1 MANPAKGEAACEL
14 MDGTKLTLVID
25 YDALAEAEEAA
36 DMGVNDLLGALGGET
51 PRLKVMR
58 AMVYGALR
66 DRHEDLTLQDV
77 GSFLLDQR
85 NHGVI
90 GEALGKALQGA
101 FDQATGG
108 AENPPAPPS
117 GAGTASSKTGRQKA

>member
-1 MANPAKGEAACEL
+1 MANPAKGEADCEL
-14 MDGTKLTLVID
+14 MNGTKLTLVVD
-25 YDALAEAEEAA
+25 YDALAVAEDVA
-36 DMGVNDLLGALGGET
+36 DMGVNDLLAALGQPT

-58 AMVYGALR
+58 AIVYGALR
-66 DRHEDLTLQDV
+66 DRHGDISLEDV

-90 GEALGKALQGA
+90 GEALGKALRGA

-108 AENPPAPPS
+108 AANPPAPSS
-117 GAGTASSKTGRQKA
+117 GAGTASSKTGRQKG